1 VVGQAQTPQ
10 ALSAASYVAR
20 GVDLYKKGELDRAM
34 ADLNIALT
42 FDARCDQAYVLRGL
56 VKKDR
61 GDLSGALGDFER
73 ADGALCGSAAVC
85 ADLANGCLSGQPVVH
100 WNLYCRRPA
109 ENAGPRYTVL
119 FSKEQSACH
128 RRRPRFSLTGLEQEK
143 SRLREYFEIELGLL
157 RGSIGESLLH

>member
-73 ADGALCGSAAVC
+73 ADGNQACMCS
-85 ADLANGCLSGQPVVH
+85 ADLCPVRVCGCLCRSGKRLFVRTASGPLEPLLPQTGRK
-100 WNLYCRRPA
+100 RR
-109 ENAGPRYTVL
+109 
-119 FSKEQSACH
+119 SALH
-128 RRRPRFSLTGLEQEK
+128 
-143 SRLREYFEIELGLL
+143 
-157 RGSIGESLLH
+157 GSVF

>member
-1 VVGQAQTPQ
+1 MSAYQASSKTLTFWVVAIVFFVSAVVGQAQTPQ

-73 ADGALCGSAAVC
+73 ADGNQACMCS
-85 ADLANGCLSGQPVVH
+85 ADLCPVRVCGCLCRSGKRLFVRTASGPLEPLLPQTGRK
-100 WNLYCRRPA
+100 RR
-109 ENAGPRYTVL
+109 
-119 FSKEQSACH
+119 SALH
-128 RRRPRFSLTGLEQEK
+128 
-143 SRLREYFEIELGLL
+143 
-157 RGSIGESLLH
+157 GSVF